1 MAQMTFSVPSE
12 VRKAVLRLRQVDW
25 DDLVSH
31 LLWEY
36 TKRLQLA
43 RRLTRHSRLT
53 AADVAD
59 IDAKVKSSLAKQY
72 RTS

>member
-12 VRKAVLRLRQVDW
+12 VRKAVMKLRQVDW

-43 RRLTRHSRLT
+43 QRLTRHSHLT
-53 AADVAD
+53 AADVSD
-59 IDAKVKSSLAKQY
+59 IDARVKSALAKRY
-72 RTS
+72 RTA